1 MRIIPVC
8 HSNGYCCL
16 FVRIPL
22 RILYAG
28 IPRAWRRPWRM
39 LHDRLDETKGSD
51 CSKRGVSDSREH
63 VFIHPCSFTSILPL
77 AGCCVQWAR
86 IQGCGMRRGDTT
98 SCQEEE
104 RTCKITRRSL
114 GARELARIPRER
126 SRYAAHHPLS
136 MMCLV
141 LDLSLSREINARI
154 PRSTLWNTMV
164 IHNTVIYNTVYY
176 TEKILY

>member
-28 IPRAWRRPWRM
+28 IPRAWRRPWRV

-86 IQGCGMRRGDTT
+86 ILELRGEAGGGRGTT

-126 SRYAAHHPLS
+126 SRYATHHPLS

-141 LDLSLSREINARI
+141 RDLSLSREINARI
-154 PRSTLWNTMV
+154 LRSTL
-164 IHNTVIYNTVYY
+164 
-176 TEKILY
+176 